1 MSNFIK
7 LVGNELGKIYI
18 RKSSWIMYIIIAV
31 LVIGGAAL
39 SHSFVDTGEKYQGD
53 DWREVMQQENEEIM
67 NQMEDRESQS
77 GVSVTMTSTQ
87 VEKNNF
93 HLENDIQPTGYGT
106 WQYVLEN
113 QGLLSI
119 VSLLTIIVAAG
130 IVTNEFKWG
139 TIKLLLIRPISRT
152 KILLSKFTAVLIFA
166 LVTLLFLLVSS
177 WLTGAAFFGIEGWNP
192 SVVMQQGGEY
202 VLVEVGSEII
212 TEYGLGMVNL
222 VMMTTFAFMISIV
235 FRNNALAVG
244 TAIFLMLAG
253 NTVVGIFSQ
262 YDWAKYILFANTDLS
277 QYTNNFGPPIE
288 GMTMGF
294 SISMLVVYFVIFM
307 VLSWLVFTKRDVAGT

>member
-1 MSNFIK
+1 MNNFIK

-18 RKSSWIMYIIIAV
+18 RKSTWAMYIIIAV

-39 SHSFVDTGEKYQGD
+39 SYSFVDTGEEYQGD

-67 NQMEDRESQS
+67 SEMENAESQS
-77 GVSVTMTSTQ
+77 GFNVAMNPMQ
-87 VEKNNF
+87 LEKNNF

-130 IVTNEFKWG
+130 IVTHEFKWG
-139 TIKLLLIRPISRT
+139 TIKLLLIRPISRS
-152 KILLSKFTAVLIFA
+152 KILLSKFTAVIIFA

-235 FRNNALAVG
+235 FRNSSLAIG

-253 NTVVGIFSQ
+253 NTVVGIFNQ

-294 SISMLVVYFVIFM
+294 SISVLVVYFVIFM
-307 VLSWLVFTKRDVAGT
+307 VLSWLVFTKRDVAGS